1 MERRVAALRKA
12 GTPVEF
18 HKYRNLGHG
27 FGLGK
32 GTSADGWIFDA
43 IRFWETSV
51 RKEN

>member
-1 MERRVAALRKA
+1 
-12 GTPVEF
+12 VEF